1 MAKELTIDVNARL
14 TVSDEMASRCLRL
27 LEMWQN
33 DNPDKMIIRDTVRT
47 TEGVRFVFYIRDK
60 MRGEQERNDIADT
73 MA

>member
-33 DNPDKMIIRDTVRT
+33 DNPDKMIICDTVQT

-60 MRGEQERNDIADT
+60 MRGEEE
-73 MA
+73 